1 MRPKPVTKP
10 SPAGRCSSMPK
21 SVLRWRMNLSSSSKV
36 FSSRRRWM
44 RSRAVSLPALC
55 SRSRRSAPPPASASS
70 EIRRSSAMRSRCF
83 SCGIRLGLVSANGAS
98 LDGGFL
104 RRENAHG
111 KVCGNP
117 RGSEKQND
125 AKEHFRTHGKGA
137 LQGRLK
143 RSHIFGCANENEHRP
158 EGQRY
163 DQQGGESGGK
173 DHFHG
178 R

>member
-1 MRPKPVTKP
+1 
-10 SPAGRCSSMPK
+10 
-21 SVLRWRMNLSSSSKV
+21 
-36 FSSRRRWM
+36 M

-70 EIRRSSAMRSRCF
+70 EIRRSSAMRSRCL

-117 RGSEKQND
+117 RGSEKQNN

-137 LQGRLK
+137 LQGRLE

-163 DQQGGESGGK
+163 DQHGGESGGK

-178 R
+178 SEYGPLRSGMKKDNATGGKAERRRSAAAGIANRIRAATPNVA